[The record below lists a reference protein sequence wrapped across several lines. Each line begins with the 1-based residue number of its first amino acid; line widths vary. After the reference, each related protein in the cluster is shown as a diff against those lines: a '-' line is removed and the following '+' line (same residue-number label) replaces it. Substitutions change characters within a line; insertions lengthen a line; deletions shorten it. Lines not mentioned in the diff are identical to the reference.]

1 MPDSSQPHIL
11 IVDADPSIRELLTE
25 YFAENGLPV
34 STAASG
40 AEMSS
45 ILQDAAMDLVVLDLR
60 LAGEDGMEIARRLR
74 SESVIPLIS

>member
-1 MPDSSQPHIL
+1 MACLS
-11 IVDADPSIRELLTE
+11 A
-25 YFAENGLPV
+25 LP
-34 STAASG
+34 ASG

-45 ILQDAAMDLVVLDLR
+45 ILQDAATDLVVLDLR